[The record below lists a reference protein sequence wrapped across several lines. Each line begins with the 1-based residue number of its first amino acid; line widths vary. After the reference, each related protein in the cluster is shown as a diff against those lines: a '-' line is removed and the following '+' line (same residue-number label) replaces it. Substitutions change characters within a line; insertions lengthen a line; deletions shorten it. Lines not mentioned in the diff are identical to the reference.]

1 VLKEGCVWVDEPS
14 HCLHVAALVD
24 VRLLRH
30 ATCPH
35 ALTCSHTHAHTNTTQ
50 TRYVRRRYLHKTK
63 WTSSRLVSLKS
74 TKLRYFV
81 LKQNPDT
88 YVSRFEYYEGLILK
102 GALEMVSDHPLCLGA
117 FSHARDSTEPLRPL
131 LSPSF

>member
-1 VLKEGCVWVDEPS
+1 M
-14 HCLHVAALVD
+14 
-24 VRLLRH
+24 R
-30 ATCPH
+30 ATH
-35 ALTCSHTHAHTNTTQ
+35 
-50 TRYVRRRYLHKTK
+50 RYLHKTK

-117 FSHARDSTEPLRPL
+117 FSHARDLTEPLHLL